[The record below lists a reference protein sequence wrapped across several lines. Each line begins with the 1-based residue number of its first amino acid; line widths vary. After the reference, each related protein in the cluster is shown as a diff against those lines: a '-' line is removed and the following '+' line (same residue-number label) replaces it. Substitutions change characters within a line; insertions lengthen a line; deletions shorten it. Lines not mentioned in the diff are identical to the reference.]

1 MNIRMQLDTIISGG
15 TIVTPNDTIDAAVGI
30 NDGQIVTVG
39 DHTQLPNAE
48 QTIDASG
55 QFVLP
60 GIVDPHVHVGDH
72 ISADS
77 YKTATQAAAL
87 GGVTTIIDFAWQG
100 FDGGDTPW
108 EQPGT
113 LKEGIKRKQEAAES
127 EAIVDYT
134 FHAGIMRE
142 DESVLD
148 EISEVVDEGIP
159 SFKIFTAYDWG
170 LSNGFMEQVMERL
183 AETGAVGLYHT
194 EDQSICEEHSEKLR
208 AAGKS
213 DPRFYPDSRP
223 AHAEAIAADAAARLA
238 VETGSKYYGVHT
250 SCQAASNVLEQYAR
264 DGKIRAET
272 CTHYLAL
279 DESVYEQLGSLPRI
293 APPIRPSDD
302 VEAMFE
308 QLRRGTLS
316 VVSTDHVAQKA
327 ETKHESEWWEG
338 PYGAN
343 GLQTSLPVVHHVAV
357 NERDFSYP
365 FLVRVMASNPAQTF
379 GLTNKGTLDPGTD
392 ADIVLFDP
400 EKEYTITADD
410 NASIS
415 DHSLY
420 EGMEVTGGVTKTF
433 VRGSLVAEDGEIIA
447 SEGHGSFVKRPVPD
461 WDC

>member
-1 MNIRMQLDTIISGG
+1 MLLDTIISGG
-15 TIVTPNDTIDAAVGI
+15 TLVTPTETIETSIGI
-30 NDGQIVTVG
+30 SDGQIVAVG
-39 DHTQLPNAE
+39 DSDTLPEADDVV
-48 QTIDASG
+48 DASG
-55 QFVLP
+55 QYVLP

-77 YKTATQAAAL
+77 YETATKAAAL

-100 FDGGDTPW
+100 FDGGETPW
-108 EQPGT
+108 EQSGT
-113 LKEGIKRKQEAAES
+113 LKEGIEWKQRAAEDK
-127 EAIVDYT
+127 AVVDYT
-134 FHAGIMRE
+134 FHAGIIRD

-148 EISEVVDEGIP
+148 EIAEIVDEGIP
-159 SFKIFTAYDWG
+159 SFKIFTAYEWG

-194 EDQSICEEHSEKLR
+194 EDQTICEERTKQLR

-213 DPRFYPDSRP
+213 DPSSYPDSRP

-238 VETGSKYYGVHT
+238 VETGAKYYGVHT
-250 SCQAASNVLEQYAR
+250 SCRSAANVLEQHAR
-264 DGKIRAET
+264 DGNIRAET

-279 DESVYEQLGSLPRI
+279 DESVYDRLGSLPRI
-293 APPIRPSDD
+293 APPIRPPDD
-302 VEAMFE
+302 VDAMFE

-327 ETKHESEWWEG
+327 KTKHESKWWEG

-343 GLQTSLPVVHHVAV
+343 GLQTSLPVVHHEAV
-357 NERDFSYP
+357 VKRDFSYP

-379 GLTNKGTLDPGTD
+379 GLTNKGTLQPGTD

-400 EKEYTITADD
+400 NKTYTISAED

-420 EGMEVTGGVTKTF
+420 EGMEVSGGVTKTF

-447 SEGHGSFVKRPVPD
+447 EEGHGSFVRRPVPN
-461 WDC
+461 WDL

>member
-1 MNIRMQLDTIISGG
+1 MQLDTIISGG
-15 TIVTPNDTIDAAVGI
+15 TVVTPNDTIDASVGI
-30 NDGQIVTVG
+30 NGGRIVAVG
-39 DHTQLPNAE
+39 DRDQLPAADR
-48 QTIDASG
+48 TVDASG
-55 QFVLP
+55 QYVLP
-60 GIVDPHVHVGDH
+60 GVVDPHVHVGDH

-77 YKTATQAAAL
+77 YETATQAAAL

-100 FDGGDTPW
+100 FDGGGTPW

-113 LKEGIKRKQEAAES
+113 LKEGIERKRAAAAD
-127 EAIVDYT
+127 EAIVDFS

-142 DESVLD
+142 DDSVLD
-148 EISEVVDEGIP
+148 EIPEIVDEGIS

-170 LSNGFMEQVMERL
+170 LSNGFMERVMERL
-183 AETGAVGLYHT
+183 ADTGAVGLYHT
-194 EDQSICEEHSEKLR
+194 EDQTICEERSEQLK

-213 DPRFYPDSRP
+213 DPTFYPGSRP

-250 SCQAASNVLEQYAR
+250 SCRVAANVLEQHAR
-264 DGKIRAET
+264 DGQIRAET

-279 DESVYEQLGSLPRI
+279 DESVYDRLGSLPRI
-293 APPIRPSDD
+293 APPIRPTDD
-302 VEAMFE
+302 VKAMFE

-327 ETKHESEWWEG
+327 ATKHESKWWEG

-343 GLQTSLPVVHHVAV
+343 GLQTSLPVVHQVAV

-379 GLTNKGTLDPGTD
+379 GLPNKGTLQPGTD

-400 EKEYTITADD
+400 EQEYTISADN

-420 EGMEVTGGVTKTF
+420 EGMEVSGGVTKTF
-433 VRGSLVAEDGEIIA
+433 VRGSLVVDDGEIVA
-447 SEGHGSFVKRPVPD
+447 DNGHGSFVERPVPD
-461 WDC
+461 WDT